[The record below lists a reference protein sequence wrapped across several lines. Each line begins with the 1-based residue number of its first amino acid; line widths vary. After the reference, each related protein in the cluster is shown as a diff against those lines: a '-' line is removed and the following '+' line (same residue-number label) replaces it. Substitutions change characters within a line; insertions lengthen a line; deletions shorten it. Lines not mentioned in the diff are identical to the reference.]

1 MLKHACYTLILATN
15 LMLNHLALAQ
25 HGFDHSQQIDKSSQ
39 WMAQSIQYKKDVPDN
54 VDLLVSLDQQQYPA
68 LKPLIEKFAQQNNIN
83 ISLSDGTCGISA
95 GLLSRKQADIGG
107 YCCPPGKGDRLPEL
121 RFHTLGIAA
130 LALITH
136 PSNPTSNISF
146 EEAQKLFSGEIEIWN
161 ELPKIADAREVQ
173 PITRLHC
180 KKRPGHWKLLL
191 EDENFFSP
199 MAVDMGA
206 IPDVISHTH
215 RTPGSISYET
225 LSMVQRYQTEG
236 KVKILSLDDQRP
248 DDLQALV
255 AGHYPLYRTYN
266 ITTWQGAARKP
277 LADKLVAYLIQKLE
291 SQPIEKNLVTS
302 KMLRKAG
309 WKFNGDELVA
319 APNGQPLITSPPPK

>member
-1 MLKHACYTLILATN
+1 MLKHACYTLILAAN
-15 LMLNHLALAQ
+15 LMLNHPALAQ
-25 HGFDHSQQIDKSSQ
+25 HGFGHSQQIDKSSQ
-39 WMAQSIQYKKDVPDN
+39 WIAQSIQYKKDVPDN
-54 VDLLVSLDQQQYPA
+54 IDLLVSLEQQQYPY

-107 YCCPPGKGDRLPEL
+107 YCCPPGANDRLPNL
-121 RFHTLGIAA
+121 QFHTLGITA

-136 PSNPTSNISF
+136 PSNPVNNISF

-161 ELPKIADAREVQ
+161 ELPNITDAHEVQ

-215 RTPGSISYET
+215 QTPGSISYET

-236 KVKILSLDDQRP
+236 KVKIITLNNQRP
-248 DDLQALV
+248 DDLQALI
-255 AGHYPLYRTYN
+255 AGRYPLYRTYN

-291 SQPIEKNLVTS
+291 SQPIEKNLVTL

-319 APNGQPLITSPPPK
+319 APNGKPLITSPPPK